1 MDTDAH
7 EVWRILVV
15 DDNKDSADTLK
26 MQLEREGHTVWSTY
40 DGVSALALAS
50 KCLPEVILLDIV
62 MPGVTGHE
70 VARRLRAMP
79 DLAST
84 LIVAVT
90 GWRKPPGPPS
100 WTAGFDFQLDKP
112 IDPGILA
119 EWLKRAPRTGRPF
132 LPPRNRP

>member
-1 MDTDAH
+1 
-7 EVWRILVV
+7 
-15 DDNKDSADTLK
+15 

-40 DGVSALALAS
+40 DGVSALTLAS
-50 KCLPEVILLDIV
+50 KCLPDVILLDIV

-90 GWRKPPGPPS
+90 GWRKPPGPPP
-100 WTAGFDFQLDKP
+100 WAAGFDFHLDKP
-112 IDPGILA
+112 IDPGLLA
-119 EWLKRAPRTGRPF
+119 QWLNQTPRTGQAP
-132 LPPRNRP
+132 LPPKYRR